1 MKFTQLPDTVFKN
14 MQLNAGVLLRD
25 FDPATATLNRASI
38 LGATS
43 GGVKFTATPTY
54 SDFGDD
60 IDNCP
65 ANMKELKRVE
75 SVEVKVSGTMVT
87 VTGQVAADLVG
98 PADLDTKTGKVTPR
112 TDIKAEDFKD
122 LWWVG
127 DYSEVN
133 VDGAKSGKAGFV
145 AIHMLNTLSTG
156 GFSITTDNK
165 AKGKFDF
172 EFTAHY
178 SIDDPQ
184 RVPYELY
191 VKAGT
196 SEVAA

>member
-25 FDPATATLNRASI
+25 FDPATATLTNASI

-43 GGVKFTATPTY
+43 GGVKFTATPSYT
-54 SDFGDD
+54 DFGED

-75 SVEVKVSGTMVT
+75 SVEVKVSGTLVS

-98 PADLDTKTGKVTPR
+98 PADLNADTGKVTPR

-133 VDGAKSGKAGFV
+133 EDGATSGKAGFV

-172 EFTAHY
+172 EFTAH
-178 SIDDPQ
+178 SSMDDPQ

-196 SEVAA
+196 SGVDA

>member
-1 MKFTQLPDTVFKN
+1 MKFTQMPDGTFKN
-14 MQLNAGVLLRD
+14 MQLNAGILLRD
-25 FDPATATLNRASI
+25 FDPTTAALAREGI

-43 GGVKFTATPTY
+43 GGVKFTATPSYT
-54 SDFGDD
+54 DFGED

-98 PADLDTKTGKVTPR
+98 PADLEASTGKVTPR
-112 TDIKAEDFKD
+112 TDIKDADFKD

-133 VDGAKSGKAGFV
+133 EDGAKAGKAGFI

-156 GFSITTDNK
+156 GFAITTDNK

-178 SIDDPQ
+178 SMDDPQ
-184 RVPYELY
+184 KVPYEIY